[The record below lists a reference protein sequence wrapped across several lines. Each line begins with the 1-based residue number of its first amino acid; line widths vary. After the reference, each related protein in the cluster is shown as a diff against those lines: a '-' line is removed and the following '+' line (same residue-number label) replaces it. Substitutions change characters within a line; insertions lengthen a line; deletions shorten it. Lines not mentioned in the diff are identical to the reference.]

1 MSKTKCLDAYH
12 SLEDQA
18 LLGGKRGFCLPKV
31 NVKQIMNSSE
41 VCESNRI
48 DWKED
53 EGARYI
59 REGKKSEYWGN
70 NMKIRVWCV
79 WKYMEEYNLYNIL
92 WSIIQKVISVE
103 KNFREETRIG
113 ILIVSCTKKF
123 YRELECSLVVFGWKI
138 LDLNL
143 DFK

>member
-18 LLGGKRGFCLPKV
+18 LLGKKRGFCLPKV

-48 DWKED
+48 NWKED

-59 REGKKSEYWGN
+59 REGKKSLSTEV
-70 NMKIRVWCV
+70 II
-79 WKYMEEYNLYNIL
+79 WKLEFGVCENIWKNQECNLYNIL

-103 KNFREETRIG
+103 KNLREETRIG

-123 YRELECSLVVFGWKI
+123 YRELECS
-138 LDLNL
+138 
-143 DFK
+143 

>member
-18 LLGGKRGFCLPKV
+18 LLGKKRGFCLPKV

-48 DWKED
+48 NWKED

-79 WKYMEEYNLYNIL
+79 WKYMEE
-92 WSIIQKVISVE
+92 S
-103 KNFREETRIG
+103 RM
-113 ILIVSCTKKF
+113 
-123 YRELECSLVVFGWKI
+123 
-138 LDLNL
+138 
-143 DFK
+143 